1 MTTCEITKIVSDTF
15 YITFLPAYDEK
26 FTNAKT
32 RRFDTEEYEKTRDA
46 YISLITRYIIET
58 EGGTQFD
65 RLRFIHDAR
74 DFNKAQKEIYDS
86 LLPPELLSASDDI
99 LNEIEYAYKRLQKDA
114 QKGGYVR
121 AVLEILH
128 DLKYQAKF
136 NELTDNILKELLNSK
151 DNSIVLSFMDSALEQ
166 FSRESRE
173 SFYEYS
179 WNYRK
184 VTQIK
189 AIGSTKDG
197 ETEKVNNPYSAYKVY
212 AQGQYSKLLIG
223 YESDRNKKIE
233 SLKHLLADGF
243 NAIISDEKIR
253 TYKSKDGEIFIIIP
267 DSKIRDLLKKFSVS
281 KPSDLKPSD
290 LKIHDLLTKIIYLQ
304 MDAIEKILQRF
315 NGYVPYRLS
324 EVIDEIAE
332 QCKQI
337 YFKHYKDTDNFDS
350 LDKYSK
356 GNRYDETQCQFITR
370 YFDYVMQGLTDDNR
384 EEFDR
389 KTNYM
394 FQTKCAS
401 IEDKLKA
408 LRTLLD
414 SGNIDFHPCKDKI
427 VRTQG
432 TDEATDGKQTRP
444 KTLRDI
450 IDFLKDNKIWNEILE
465 LSVIEKAESLS
476 SYEKT
481 NKLEDDGVEIPD
493 EDGDIPSEKTDKL
506 NSAKSENFFSNS
518 DSESENKIPEEVET
532 AFEKTFPNAKIMPE
546 SMGHYFK
553 RMLEIKSGLRK
564 EHFGSLE
571 VSMKRIFPEHKKTD
585 KISQFLK
592 AKEEKGSLS
601 WAEAKQEFCPD
612 DETKMK
618 RLKLDFGF
626 ECLDKSRSYDGTWNR
641 YKKIEQPGALGTKE
655 IFRKKMQSVYNSVMG
670 KDKDTEPIIK
680 TSAKTGR

>member
-15 YITFLPAYDEK
+15 YITLFPAYDEK
-26 FTNAKT
+26 FTNAKS

-46 YISLITRYIIET
+46 YITLITRYIIET
-58 EGGTQFD
+58 EGGTNFD

-74 DFNKAQKEIYDS
+74 GFNKDQKEIYDS

-121 AVLEILH
+121 AVLEVLH

-151 DNSIVLSFMDSALEQ
+151 DNSIVLSFMNSTLEQ
-166 FSRESRE
+166 FSRE

-179 WNYRK
+179 CNYRL

-253 TYKSKDGEIFIIIP
+253 TYKSKDEEIFIIIP
-267 DSKIRDLLKKFSVS
+267 DSKILDLVKKNSES
-281 KPSDLKPSD
+281 ESSDSE
-290 LKIHDLLTKIIYLQ
+290 ILLWTKIFNLQ
-304 MDAIEKILQRF
+304 TDAIEKILQRF

-481 NKLEDDGVEIPD
+481 NKLEDD

-546 SMGHYFK
+546 RMGYYFK
-553 RMLEIKSGLRK
+553 RMLEIQSGLRK